1 MDLNATIL
9 CEFLIFAL
17 FYGIVQKKIWPGFRQ
32 ILNQRQAHISAGLE
46 SAVKGHKTLE
56 DARQQA
62 AAILKE
68 AMSEAQKILDQAQE
82 NATRLNEGAIEEIN
96 QLRIAAQKQAIE
108 EHDNL
113 KKKFLIEAKSH
124 YVEIASAM
132 CSFVLNNP
140 ENDANNK
147 ALFQQALVKLNS
159 V

>member
-1 MDLNATIL
+1 
-9 CEFLIFAL
+9 
-17 FYGIVQKKIWPGFRQ
+17 VQKKIWPGFQQ

-62 AAILKE
+62 TTIIKE
-68 AMSEAQKILDQAQE
+68 ATIKAQKILDQAQE
-82 NATRLNEGAIEEIN
+82 NATRLNERAIEEIN
-96 QLRIAAQKQAIE
+96 QFRMAAQKQAIE
-108 EHDNL
+108 DHDNL
-113 KKKFLIEAKSH
+113 KKQFLIEAKSH
-124 YVEIASAM
+124 YIEIASAM

-147 ALFQQALVKLNS
+147 ALFQQALVKLDS